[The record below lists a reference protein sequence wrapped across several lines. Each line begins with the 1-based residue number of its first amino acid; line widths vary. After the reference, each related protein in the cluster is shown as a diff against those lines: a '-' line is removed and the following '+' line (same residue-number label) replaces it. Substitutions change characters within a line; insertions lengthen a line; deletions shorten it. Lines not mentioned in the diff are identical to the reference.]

1 MTTQPSLRTRHP
13 YYMYDMMTAQPKA
26 VARVLSEESDSIAEL
41 AERLGT
47 IDRIH
52 IVGIGTSWHAA
63 LVGEFYLR
71 QISGR
76 EDVRSWNSFEFCA
89 YPPALGPSDAVIVL
103 SHRGTKRYSARA
115 LELAKS
121 AGAYTAVFTGI
132 GSAARTDLARHVI
145 HTSIPDRS
153 SAFTIS
159 HTAAMTCLAMLAI
172 ELGAGASRPG
182 AQQHKSDLQDLPL
195 LMTQALSL
203 EAEVHKLAVETRD
216 AQRFYFTGWGPN
228 ASTAYEVA
236 LKIKESSYLATE
248 GFQMEQYLHGPF
260 VATHDGCVVTF
271 IAPPGAGY
279 SRAIQ
284 LAKAVNETGGMAV
297 GLVELGDAD
306 LSKVLSRTIELPTVQ
321 EFLTPLLYLVP
332 LQMFTYWLAVESG
345 RNPDTFR
352 LDDPKHQ
359 AARENYEL

>member
-1 MTTQPSLRTRHP
+1 MTTQPTLRTQHP
-13 YYMYDMMTAQPKA
+13 YYMYDMITAQPDA
-26 VARVLSEESDSIAEL
+26 VARALSEESDSIVAL
-41 AERLGT
+41 AERLGV

-71 QISGR
+71 QLAGR
-76 EDVRSWNSFEFCA
+76 EDVRAWNSFEFCA

-121 AGAYTAVFTGI
+121 AGAYTAVLTGI
-132 GSAARTDLARHVI
+132 GSAARTDLAEAVI
-145 HTSIPDRS
+145 HTSIPDKS

-159 HTAAMTCLAMLAI
+159 HTAAMTCLALLAI
-172 ELGAGASRPG
+172 EMGAVASRPG
-182 AQQHKSDLQDLPL
+182 AQQLKGDLRNLPR
-195 LMTQALSL
+195 LMTEALSL
-203 EAEVHKLAVETRD
+203 ESEVRKLAVETKG
-216 AQRFYFTGWGPN
+216 AQRFYFGGWGPN

-236 LKIKESSYLATE
+236 LKIKESSYLVTE
-248 GFQMEQYLHGPF
+248 GFQLEQYLHGPF
-260 VATHDGCVVTF
+260 VATHEGCVVTF

-284 LAKAVNETGGMAV
+284 LARAVKETGGEVV
-297 GLVELGDAD
+297 GLVEAGDVE
-306 LSKVLSRTIELPTVQ
+306 LSKVLSRSIELPAVQ

-359 AARENYEL
+359 AAREHYEL